1 MLRVVRGSGPTAAS
15 SAQSSI
21 WHATIARLL
30 RAKSASITNTIIR
43 PFVSLCYSLSV
54 SARYVPPLELQGSGG
69 AAHNDF
75 GDSVWLCL
83 LGTYPGPLT
92 RVELLG

>member
-1 MLRVVRGSGPTAAS
+1 MEYYQP
-15 SAQSSI
+15 
-21 WHATIARLL
+21 ARLWSRPAAMALTPL
-30 RAKSASITNTIIR
+30 RALTFTGVSL
-43 PFVSLCYSLSV
+43 FVSLCYSLSI